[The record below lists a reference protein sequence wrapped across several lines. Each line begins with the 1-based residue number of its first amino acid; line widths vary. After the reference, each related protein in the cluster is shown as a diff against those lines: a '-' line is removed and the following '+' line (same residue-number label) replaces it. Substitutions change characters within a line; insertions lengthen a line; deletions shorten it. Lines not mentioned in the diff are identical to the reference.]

1 MVGLAGAAAFLFLF
15 DPARAGLY
23 APCPFHA
30 LTGLLCPGCGSLR
43 ALHQLLHANLSAA
56 LALNPLMVLSI
67 PFVLY
72 LFWRDWRGGVARR
85 ATRRSAIPP
94 WMIWSV
100 LVIILAYGVL
110 RNIPWYPFDMLAPH

>member
-1 MVGLAGAAAFLFLF
+1 VVGLAGAAAFLFLF

-72 LFWRDWRGGVARR
+72 LFWRDWRASRGAPCDSG
-85 ATRRSAIPP
+85 SAIPP

-100 LVIILAYGVL
+100 LAIILGYWVL
-110 RNIPWYPFDMLAPH
+110 RNIPCYPFDLLAPH